1 VTLEI
6 LLVLL
11 ILALAV
17 LLFASNWIRMDVT
30 ALIVLSLLAL
40 TDLVSPDQ
48 ALAGFSHPAVITIW
62 AMFILSEGL
71 TRAGI
76 ADAIGKRVILI
87 AGDSEIK
94 QILCL
99 MLLAGA
105 LSSVMNNV
113 GVTALLLPVVV
124 GIARK
129 VNIFPSRLL
138 MPMAFGCLLGGAIT
152 LIGTPPN
159 LLVSTALADAGFEEF
174 GFFDFAPVAIP
185 VLLVGT
191 FFVAFIGRHLLPRTN
206 TLSQIGDSR
215 DLRKLYSL
223 QERIFAVQVPEGS
236 LLIGKSLNESGLSTT
251 AGLMIIALTRAG
263 QTQALPPSRLRLRAG
278 DILLAQGRL
287 DRFNRLRQWS
297 ELAIEREAPLLHE
310 KLLEDTGLYEVE
322 VNVDSPLL
330 GHSVVPAEFFD
341 QHGIWVLAIRR
352 DKMIRRTRLA
362 DWIVFAGDHLLLQ
375 GDEAVLKALQQK
387 YRLPDPVKMDKSSVL
402 DRYHLDER
410 LLVLKVPANAAMA
423 GSTVGESRLGK
434 AFDFRL
440 LAIFR
445 GGEYLRPLPADE
457 LIKGADLL
465 LVQGRL
471 DDFNLLR
478 GLQQLIILDDATPY
492 MRVFE
497 QGELGMV
504 EATIH
509 PHTSLNGRTVMD
521 LKLTET
527 YQVEVAAIWRGG
539 KPYRSG
545 LRDMPVQRGDALLL
559 VGPIKQLAQLSSN
572 PDLIILNPI
581 ASKPVD
587 RNKAPLAIG
596 LMLLVVAIT
605 LSGLLPISI
614 AAIIGATLMVLT
626 GCLSMED
633 AYKAIHWRS
642 VFLVAGM
649 LPLGAAMHGSGAAL
663 YLAEGLLSLIGP
675 YGPWA
680 VIAGLYFVTVLGTLV
695 VPTVVLVVLMAP
707 IALSSAVAMGVQP
720 QAAMIAIALAAAA
733 AVASPVAHPSN
744 VLVMGPGAYRFSDF
758 LKLGLPLTLII
769 FIVAAI
775 LLPIVWP
782 L

>member
-1 VTLEI
+1 MTLDI

-30 ALIVLSLLAL
+30 ALMVLSLLAL
-40 TDLVSPDQ
+40 TGLVSADQ

-76 ADAIGKRVILI
+76 ADAIGRRVIRI

-99 MLLAGA
+99 MLLAGT

-124 GIARK
+124 GIAHK

-159 LLVSTALADAGFEEF
+159 LLVSTALLEAGFEEF

-185 VLLVGT
+185 VLLAGT
-191 FFVAFIGRHLLPRTN
+191 LFVAFIGRHLLPRTD

-223 QERIFAVQVPEGS
+223 QERIFAVQVPEDS
-236 LLIGKSLNESGLSTT
+236 LLIGRSISESGLSSA

-263 QTQALPPSRLRLRAG
+263 QTQALPASRVRLRAG
-278 DILLAQGRL
+278 DILLAQGQL

-297 ELAIEREAPLLHE
+297 ELTIEREAPLLHD

-322 VNVDSPLL
+322 LNVDSALL
-330 GHSVVPAEFFD
+330 GDRIVPADFFER
-341 QHGIWVLAIRR
+341 HGIWLLAMRR

-362 DWIVFAGDHLLLQ
+362 DWIPLAGDHLLLQ
-375 GDEAVLKALQQK
+375 GEEAALKTLQQK
-387 YRLPDPVKMDKSSVL
+387 YRLPDPVNMDKSAVL
-402 DRYHLDER
+402 ARYHLDER
-410 LLVLKVPANAAMA
+410 LLVLKVAADAAMA
-423 GSTVGESRLGK
+423 GRTVGESRLGK

-445 GGEYLRPLPADE
+445 AGEYLRPLPADE

-471 DDFNLLR
+471 EDFNLLR
-478 GLQQLIILDDATPY
+478 GLQQLNILDDATPY

-521 LKLTET
+521 LKLPET

-545 LRDMPVQRGDALLL
+545 LGEMPLQRGDALLL
-559 VGPIKQLAQLSSN
+559 VGPIKQLARLSAN

-581 ASKPVD
+581 TAKPVD
-587 RNKAPLAIG
+587 KNKAPLAIS
-596 LMLLVVAIT
+596 LMLLVVAIA
-605 LSGLLPISI
+605 LSGLLPISV

-649 LPLGAAMHGSGAAL
+649 LPLGAAMHDSGAAV
-663 YLAEGLLSLIGP
+663 YLADGLLNLIGP

-733 AVASPVAHPSN
+733 SVASPVAHPSN

>member
-1 VTLEI
+1 MTLDI

-17 LLFASNWIRMDVT
+17 VLFASNWIRMDVT
-30 ALIVLSLLAL
+30 ALIVLSLLAM
-40 TDLVSPDQ
+40 TGLVSADQ

-76 ADAIGKRVILI
+76 ADAIGKRVIRI
-87 AGDSEIK
+87 AGNSEIK

-129 VNIFPSRLL
+129 VYIYPSRLL

-159 LLVSTALADAGFEEF
+159 LLVSTALADAGFETF

-191 FFVAFIGRHLLPRTN
+191 LFVAFIGRHLLPRTD

-223 QERIFAVQVPEGS
+223 QERIFAVQVPQDS
-236 LLIGKSLNESGLSTT
+236 LLIGQSISESGLSST

-263 QTQALPPSRLRLRAG
+263 QTQALPASRVRLRAG

-297 ELAIEREAPLLHE
+297 ELTIEREAPLLHE
-310 KLLEDTGLYEVE
+310 KLLEDAGLYEVE
-322 VNVDSPLL
+322 LNVDSALL
-330 GHSVVPAEFFD
+330 GDRIVPAEFFE
-341 QHGIWVLAIRR
+341 QHGIWLLAMRR
-352 DKMIRRTRLA
+352 DKIIRRTRLS
-362 DWIVFAGDHLLLQ
+362 DWIPLAGDQLLLQ
-375 GDEAVLKALQQK
+375 GDETALKALQQK
-387 YRLPDPVKMDKSSVL
+387 YRLPEPVKMDKSSVL
-402 DRYHLDER
+402 GRYHLDER
-410 LLVLKVPANAAMA
+410 LLILKVPANAAMA
-423 GSTVGESRLGK
+423 DSTVGESRLGK

-445 GGEYLRPLPADE
+445 AGSYLRPLPADE
-457 LIKGADLL
+457 LIKGGDLL

-471 DDFNLLR
+471 EDFNLLR

-509 PHTSLNGRTVMD
+509 PHTSLNGRTVTD
-521 LKLTET
+521 LKLPET

-545 LRDMPVQRGDALLL
+545 LGEMPLQRGDALLL
-559 VGPIKQLAQLSSN
+559 VGPIKQLARLSSN
-572 PDLIILNPI
+572 SELIILNPI
-581 ASKPVD
+581 TANPVD
-587 RNKAPLAIG
+587 KNKAPLAIS
-596 LMLLVVAIT
+596 LMLLVVAIA
-605 LSGLLPISI
+605 LSGLLPISV

-626 GCLSMED
+626 RCLSMED
-633 AYKAIHWRS
+633 AYKSIHWRS

-649 LPLGAAMHGSGAAL
+649 LPLGAAMHESGAAVFL
-663 YLAEGLLSLIGP
+663 SNGLLSLIGP

-707 IALSSAVAMGVQP
+707 IALSSAIAMGVQP

-744 VLVMGPGAYRFSDF
+744 VLVMGPGAYRFGDF

-775 LLPIVWP
+775 LLPLVWP